1 MPRSEA
7 APAEST
13 PSRTA
18 PAASRWAWFARRLA
32 LVVVAIALVAFG
44 WAWWASVLPGTYPAM
59 DMGVPDYGGGPG
71 DGSGPSAAHAAM
83 HDDTSAEV
91 TAARGSGTTSTTR
104 VTDLVADPDRPVD
117 VRLELVAR
125 AERITPDGG
134 EPFDGFTLNGQSPG
148 PVIRARQGELVEVV
162 LRNDDVADG
171 VTLHWHG
178 VDVPAAMDGVAGVT
192 QDAVRPGE
200 SFTYRF
206 VAEQAG
212 TFWYHS
218 HQASH
223 PQVVGGLFGALV
235 LEPAEQTTDA
245 AADALAAIHTYPGG
259 QRTINGAVGDAH
271 RDAAPGETVRVR
283 LINTDSTP
291 TSAWVTGSV
300 FRVLAVDGKDLHGP
314 GEVDGQAIE
323 LTAGARADLEVRVP
337 AHGAVRV
344 QVPGASLVVGPD
356 GAGADT
362 SSAPRASVDLLTYGE
377 PADPGVDPADAD
389 RTFAYD
395 IGRWPGFLDGRPG
408 YWWTINGGIL
418 PAVPMY
424 MVDEGDIVVMRIAN
438 NSGEVHPMHL
448 HGHHLLVLSRDGQ
461 PSSGSPWWVDSLDV
475 EHGESYEVAF
485 VADNPG
491 IWMDHCHNLPH
502 ASEGLMTHLAYSGV
516 TTPFRLGRD
525 SGNDPE

>member
-1 MPRSEA
+1 
-7 APAEST
+7 
-13 PSRTA
+13 
-18 PAASRWAWFARRLA
+18 
-32 LVVVAIALVAFG
+32 
-44 WAWWASVLPGTYPAM
+44 M

-71 DGSGPSAAHAAM
+71 DGSGSSAAHAAM

-91 TAARGSGTTSTTR
+91 TAARGSGTTSTTS
-104 VTDLVADPDRPVD
+104 VTDLVADPDRPAD
-117 VRLELVAR
+117 VRVELVAR
-125 AERITPDGG
+125 AERIMPDGG

-223 PQVVGGLFGALV
+223 PQVVGGLFGPLV
-235 LEPAEQTTDA
+235 LEPAEPTTDA
-245 AADALAAIHTYPGG
+245 AADALAAIHTFPGG

-271 RDAAPGETVRVR
+271 RGAAPGETVRVR

-291 TSAWVTGSV
+291 TSAWVTGSA
-300 FRVLAVDGKDLHGP
+300 FRVLAIDGKDLHGP
-314 GEVDGQAIE
+314 GEVDGKAIA
-323 LTAGARADLEVRVP
+323 LTAGARADLEVQVP

-356 GAGADT
+356 GAEADT

-395 IGRWPGFLDGRPG
+395 VGRWPGFLDGRPG

>member
-1 MPRSEA
+1 
-7 APAEST
+7 
-13 PSRTA
+13 
-18 PAASRWAWFARRLA
+18 
-32 LVVVAIALVAFG
+32 
-44 WAWWASVLPGTYPAM
+44 M

-71 DGSGPSAAHAAM
+71 STAAHA
-83 HDDTSAEV
+83 DTHGGRRRRHRRRRPP
-91 TAARGSGTTSTTR
+91 AAATGP
-104 VTDLVADPDRPVD
+104 VAAGAGRPPRRASPSSSPIADRPAD
-117 VRLELVAR
+117 VRVELVAR
-125 AERITPDGG
+125 AERITPDGLPRA

-148 PVIRARQGELVEVV
+148 PTIRATHGQLVEVV
-162 LRNDDVADG
+162 LRNEDVPDG

-192 QDAVRPGE
+192 QDAVRAGE

-206 VAEQAG
+206 VAEQVG

-223 PQVVGGLFGALV
+223 PQVVGGMFGALI
-235 LEPAEQTTDA
+235 LEPPDGPDV
-245 AADALAAIHTYPGG
+245 AADAVAAIHTYPGG
-259 QRTINGAVGDAH
+259 QRTLNGVTGDGHH
-271 RDAAPGETVRVR
+271 RAAAGDTVRVR

-291 TSAWVTGSV
+291 TSAWVTGSE
-300 FRVLAVDGKDLHGP
+300 FRVLAIDGQDLHRP
-314 GEVDGQAIE
+314 EEVEGRAVE
-323 LTAGARADLEVRVP
+323 LTAGARADLDVRVP
-337 AHGAVRV
+337 ARGAVRI
-344 QVPGASLVVGPD
+344 QVPGASLVIGPD
-356 GAGADT
+356 GVQADT
-362 SSAPRASVDLLTYGE
+362 SSAPRESVDLLTYGE
-377 PADPGVDPADAD
+377 PADAGVDPAEAD
-389 RTFAYD
+389 RLFDYD
-395 IGRWPGFLDGRPG
+395 IGRSPGFLDGLPG

-424 MVDEGDIVVMRIAN
+424 MVDEGDIIVMRIVN

-461 PSSGSPWWVDSLDV
+461 PSTGSPWWVDSLDV

-502 ASEGLMTHLAYSGV
+502 ASEGLMTHVAYSGI

>member
-1 MPRSEA
+1 M
-7 APAEST
+7 
-13 PSRTA
+13 
-18 PAASRWAWFARRLA
+18 
-32 LVVVAIALVAFG
+32 VVAAIALAGVG
-44 WAWWASVLPGTYPAM
+44 WAWWASILPGTYSAM

-71 DGSGPSAAHAAM
+71 STQLHAGTHGGRAADDAAADAAHA
-83 HDDTSAEV
+83 DV
-91 TAARGSGTTSTTR
+91 TGSGTGNEPATMS
-104 VTDLVADPDRPVD
+104 VTDLVADAGRPAD
-117 VRLELVAR
+117 VRVELVAR
-125 AERITPDGG
+125 AERITPEGG

-148 PVIRARQGELVEVV
+148 PTIRATHGQLVEVV
-162 LRNDDVADG
+162 LRNEDVPDG

-192 QDAVRPGE
+192 QDAVRAGE
-200 SFTYRF
+200 RFTYRF
-206 VAEQAG
+206 VAEQSG

-218 HQASH
+218 HQVSH
-223 PQVVGGLFGALV
+223 PQVVGGLFGAV
-235 LEPAEQTTDA
+235 IFEPAAATTDA
-245 AADALAAIHTYPGG
+245 AADVVAAIHTYPGG
-259 QRTINGAVGDAH
+259 QRTVNGAAGDGHYRA
-271 RDAAPGETVRVR
+271 DPGATVRVR

-291 TSAWVTGSV
+291 TSAWVTGSE
-300 FRVLAVDGKDLHGP
+300 FRVLAIDGQDLHGP
-314 GEVDGQAIE
+314 GEVEGRAVE
-323 LTAGARADLEVRVP
+323 VTAGARADLEVRVP
-337 AHGAVRV
+337 ARGAVRV
-344 QVPGASLVVGPD
+344 QVPGASLVIGPD
-356 GAGADT
+356 GVQADT
-362 SSAPRASVDLLTYGE
+362 SSAPRESVDLLTYGQ
-377 PADPGVDPADAD
+377 PADAGVDPAKAD
-389 RTFAYD
+389 RLFDYD
-395 IGRWPGFLDGRPG
+395 IGRLPGFLDGLPG

-461 PSSGSPWWVDSLDV
+461 PSTGSPWWVDSLDV

-502 ASEGLMTHLAYSGV
+502 ASEGLMTHVAYSGI

>member
-7 APAEST
+7 ARAEST

-32 LVVVAIALVAFG
+32 LVVVATALVAFG
-44 WAWWASVLPGTYPAM
+44 WAWWASVLPGTYFAM

-71 DGSGPSAAHAAM
+71 GGSGSAAAHAAV
-83 HDDTSAEV
+83 HDDTSVGA
-91 TAARGSGTTSTTR
+91 TAAIGSGTTS
-104 VTDLVADPDRPVD
+104 VTDLVADPDRPAD
-117 VRLELVAR
+117 VHVELVAR

-148 PVIRARQGELVEVV
+148 PAIRARQGELVEVV
-162 LRNDDVADG
+162 VRNDDVADG

-235 LEPAEQTTDA
+235 LEPAEEGTDA

-271 RDAAPGETVRVR
+271 RRAAPGETVRVR

-291 TSAWVTGSV
+291 TSAWVTGSD
-300 FRVLAVDGKDLHGP
+300 FRVLAI
-314 GEVDGQAIE
+314 DGQDLNRPGQVEGQAVE
-323 LTAGARADLEVRVP
+323 LTAGARADLEVQVP
-337 AHGAVRV
+337 AQGAVRV

-356 GAGADT
+356 GAEADT
-362 SSAPRASVDLLTYGE
+362 SSAPRESVDLLTYGE
-377 PADPGVDPADAD
+377 PAAVGLDPAAAD

-502 ASEGLMTHLAYSGV
+502 ASEGLMTHVAYSGV